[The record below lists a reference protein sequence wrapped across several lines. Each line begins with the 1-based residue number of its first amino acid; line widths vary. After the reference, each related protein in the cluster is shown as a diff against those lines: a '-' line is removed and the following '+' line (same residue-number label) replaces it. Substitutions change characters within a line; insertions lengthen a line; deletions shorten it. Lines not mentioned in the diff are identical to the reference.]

1 MVGHEKPDIV
11 GLVRQATEQVWGPSF
26 VCGVRQRG
34 ASVGWRLFTPGG
46 DLVIEATG
54 MGGTFPGQRPNGG
67 WSFHDRP
74 QPADR
79 SGALPKPDTFTIRGN
94 QLSQVVGVAQ
104 PMLVQQFAVRF
115 ASVVNQGAKKP
126 HQNTESVENCCPGS
140 DGA

>member
-1 MVGHEKPDIV
+1 MTDLNQQID
-11 GLVRQATEQVWGPSF
+11 QALCPSLT
-26 VCGVRQRG
+26 
-34 ASVGWRLFTPGG
+34 RL
-46 DLVIEATG
+46 L
-54 MGGTFPGQRPNGG
+54 
-67 WSFHDRP
+67 
-74 QPADR
+74 
-79 SGALPKPDTFTIRGN
+79 RGN